1 MADCPVIH
9 YTLYGVTYTA
19 FLISFSGDLF
29 YIPKELALARKEQSR
44 HPGGDD

>member
-9 YTLYGVTYTA
+9 YTSYGVTYTA

-29 YIPKELALARKEQSR
+29 YISKAMRLVPEEE
-44 HPGGDD
+44 